1 MFCSNCGAAVADGME
16 FCPECGEK
24 TKAAKKAV
32 FCRNCGEEISESA
45 VVNR

>member
-24 TKAAKKAV
+24 TKAAKRLYFAGTVARKSPKM
-32 FCRNCGEEISESA
+32 R
-45 VVNR
+45 